1 VSSIE
6 ERYQEMF
13 QRSENARGISLRE
26 GERERESVCVCVYDD
41 RMAPREPLVVA
52 ERDETERDE
61 NVGEKRDAK
70 PVALGPA
77 RWDSRGLPFLRPHG
91 ARAGL

>member
-1 VSSIE
+1 MSSIE
-6 ERYQEMF
+6 EGYQDTF

-26 GERERESVCVCVYDD
+26 GERESVCVYED
-41 RMAPREPLVVA
+41 RMAPCELLVVA

-77 RWDSRGLPFLRPHG
+77 R
-91 ARAGL
+91 